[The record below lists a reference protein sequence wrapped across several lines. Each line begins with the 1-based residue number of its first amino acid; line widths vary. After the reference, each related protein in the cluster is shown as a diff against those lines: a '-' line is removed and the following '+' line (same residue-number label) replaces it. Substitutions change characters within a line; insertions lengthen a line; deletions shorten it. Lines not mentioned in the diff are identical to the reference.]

1 MDFLT
6 FFISLRCTNSCSHC
20 LYGCSPNH
28 GEDMLWHVFMKS
40 LEQATKNKIKKIN
53 FFGGEPLIN
62 PKILPM
68 LQETLE
74 HEFSLILATN
84 CRPLENKE
92 LYSEFLDTT
101 QKYKKN
107 IVIVTARD
115 SFHLRFFD
123 PTDIIKQLRKDNY
136 EVVVQDY
143 SNHVVALSKYNINNP
158 GLQNIST
165 NWSCCQANWTD
176 YVGILPDG
184 GWTICPPS
192 LEVFGNIFS
201 HNLEDILKFKHELVF
216 QNEKGCSEC
225 LKEFQNYHER
235 FEKKYVSSKLNTD

>member
-28 GEDMLWHVFMKS
+28 GEDMSWAVFTKS
-40 LEQATKNKIKKIN
+40 LEQARTNNLRKIN

-62 PKILPM
+62 PKIFPM
-68 LQETLE
+68 LQETLD
-74 HEFSLILATN
+74 HEFLLILATN
-84 CRPLENKE
+84 CRPLANKE
-92 LYSEFLDTT
+92 LYSKFLDIT

-123 PTDIIKQLRKDNY
+123 PTDIINQLRKNSY

-143 SNHVVALSKYNINNP
+143 SDHVVALSKYNINNP
-158 GLQNIST
+158 ELRSLNT
-165 NWSCCQANWTD
+165 HWSCCEAHWTD

-201 HNLEDILKFKHELVF
+201 HNLDDILKFKRELQF
-216 QNEKGCSEC
+216 HNEQGCSEC
-225 LKEFQNYHER
+225 MKEFKNFHER
-235 FEKKYVSSKLNTD
+235 FEKNNACNK